1 MPKDLFLDWVALP
14 CKVSAAFG
22 YMLVIPTGFLL
33 HEEIFLLIAK
43 RSSVLP
49 GEHKKPTHVINAG
62 WGVGGSS
69 STSTRL
75 MLLNLK
81 PFGNTERRRFRWE

>member
-1 MPKDLFLDWVALP
+1 MSKDLFLDWVALP

-22 YMLVIPTGFLL
+22 YMVVIPTGFLL

-62 WGVGGSS
+62 DGGGGWFSS
-69 STSTRL
+69 LTSTRL

-81 PFGNTERRRFRWE
+81 PFGNREKEV

>member
-1 MPKDLFLDWVALP
+1 MPKDLFLEWVALP

-33 HEEIFLLIAK
+33 HEEIFLLITK

-49 GEHKKPTHVINAG
+49 GEHKKPTHVING
-62 WGVGGSS
+62 GGGVQFDKHEADAAE
-69 STSTRL
+69 L
-75 MLLNLK
+75 
-81 PFGNTERRRFRWE
+81 EAVWEHKEKEV